1 MEIQGQYYYP
11 ASTTNEM
18 RIAHLNDSHIKLF
31 DLRGELKLEQTIS
44 QLTLATNLPG
54 LAAALSFSD
63 GGRFVPDDVQF
74 RWPFAA
80 NRQSLAERLE
90 KNKLLILCAVLFT
103 PIVIWLLLYKAVPN
117 IAAYSVDIMPKS
129 MVERM
134 GEQSL
139 YVIEN
144 VALEPTEATP
154 EQQSKLQLQWK
165 QMLDGLSLDADT
177 YRLSIYKSDYLGAN
191 AFALPHGRL
200 VVTDELITR
209 LKDKPR
215 ALQAIM
221 LHEIGHV
228 QHQHGIRMVAQSA
241 STAIVLALLF
251 ADLEGVAEIVLGSGS
266 TFLQQAFSRDME
278 RQADHFAITQL
289 EKLGYSS
296 HDFADAI
303 KALQQ
308 SVEGAPREANISW
321 LKYLSTHPTSQE
333 RIEHARNY
341 NNTH

>member
-11 ASTTNEM
+11 ASSKSEM
-18 RIAHLNDSHIKLF
+18 RIAHLDDSHIKLF
-31 DLRGELKLEQTIS
+31 DLRGELKFEQTITQVVLS
-44 QLTLATNLPG
+44 TNLPG
-54 LAAALSFSD
+54 LAAELSFSD
-63 GGRFVPDDVQF
+63 RGRFVPDDVQF
-74 RWPFAA
+74 RWPFATK
-80 NRQSLAERLE
+80 RQGLAERLE

-103 PIVIWLLLYKAVPN
+103 PIIIWLLLYKAVPN

-144 VALEPTEATP
+144 VALEPTEIAV
-154 EQQSKLQLQWK
+154 QQQAKLQLHWS
-165 QMLDGLSLDADT
+165 QMLDALRLDADS

-191 AFALPHGRL
+191 AFALPHGRV
-200 VVTDELITR
+200 VVTDELITL

-241 STAIVLALLF
+241 STAIVLAVIF

-278 RQADHFAITQL
+278 RQADHFAIAQL
-289 EKLGYSS
+289 EQLGYSS

-303 KALQQ
+303 EALQQ
-308 SVEGAPREANISW
+308 SVEGVPSETGSTW
-321 LKYLSTHPTSQE
+321 LKYLSTHPSSQE
-333 RIEHARNY
+333 RIEQARNY
-341 NNTH
+341 SDK